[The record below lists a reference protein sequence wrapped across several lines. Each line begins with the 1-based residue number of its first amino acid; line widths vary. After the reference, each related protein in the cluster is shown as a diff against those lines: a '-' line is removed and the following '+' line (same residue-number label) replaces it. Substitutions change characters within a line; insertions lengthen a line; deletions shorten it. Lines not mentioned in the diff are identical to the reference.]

1 MIPMKMKKT
10 LALTVAAFLFGGF
23 DVQAQSYYEYK
34 FVFSGIAYQTDGAG
48 NIVGTPITDQT
59 LLQSQAQRLSITNL
73 STISIVY
80 HINGGPPYG
89 DTVDVISNSTGA
101 TLTTE
106 FGFYFGSD
114 TNLGRYAVTNA
125 TQTEQRRVDQI
136 YTFSNTPYTYENP
149 DSLGTAFTCKRF
161 LSDTNGNTN
170 TIVEGA
176 MSWDVTP
183 TGTNAGAVVCV
194 GNFTLGQPMF

>member
-1 MIPMKMKKT
+1 MKN
-10 LALTVAAFLFGGF
+10 TVLIAAGILLLGRTIVSG
-23 DVQAQSYYEYK
+23 QSYYEYK
-34 FVFSGIAYQTDGAG
+34 FVFTGTAYQVNGAG
-48 NIVGTPITDQT
+48 NMVGEPITDQT
-59 LLQSQAQRLSITNL
+59 LLQSQAQRLNITNL
-73 STISIVY
+73 NTVSIVY
-80 HINGGPPYG
+80 HLDGGLPYG
-89 DTVDVISNSTGA
+89 DTVDIISNSTGQ

-125 TQTEQRRVDQI
+125 SLTEERRVDQL
-136 YTFSNTPYTYENP
+136 YTFSNTPYTYENG

-161 LSDTNGNTN
+161 LTDTNGNTN
-170 TIVEGA
+170 SIVEGA

-183 TGTNAGAVVCV
+183 TGTNTSPVVCV